1 MDTRLIFRDYVCSI
15 KTDGGT
21 HHKGLSARRVKDRLS
36 EIRIGKSAGSC
47 AWKIL

>member
-21 HHKGLSARRVKDRLS
+21 HRKGSSARRVNDEFS
-36 EIRIGKSAGSC
+36 EARNGKSAGSC
-47 AWKIL
+47 ARKIL